1 MITHKLTGNAFQL
14 VVCQLEPGQTL
25 YAEPGKFVWKTQNVG
40 IETHLVASSS
50 SQGSGTAQGGGGLL
64 QKAVDIGKRALA
76 GEHLAFQY
84 FSAVGGNGLV
94 ALAGVVPGEL
104 RALELDGASGWF
116 TEKSTLVGAESSV
129 NFDISFTG
137 LRKGVRGGTGFVLEH
152 FTGNGTLFIAAAGNF
167 IELNP
172 AKYGGKIQVHAGCL
186 VAFEDTLTYGVER
199 VGGLSAQTAMTAMFG
214 AEGISLATLEGDG
227 RVLLQSM
234 SLEALANSLHP
245 YLPSSGD
252 ETKPGLG
259 NLF

>member
-14 VVCQLEPGQTL
+14 AICQLEPGQVV

-40 IETHLVASSS
+40 VETRLVASSS
-50 SQGSGTAQGGGGLL
+50 AQGGDAGQGGSGLL
-64 QKAVDIGKRALA
+64 KKAIDIGKRAVA

-84 FSAVGGNGLV
+84 FSAVGGNGLLG
-94 ALAGVVPGEL
+94 LAGVVPGEL
-104 RALELDGASGWF
+104 RALELDGTRGWY

-129 NFDISFTG
+129 NFDISFAG
-137 LRKGVRGGTGFVLEH
+137 IRRGIRGGTGFVLEH
-152 FTGNGTLFIAAAGNF
+152 FTGSGTLFIAAAGNF

-199 VGGLSAQTAMTAMFG
+199 IGGLSAQTAMTAMFG
-214 AEGISLATLEGDG
+214 AEGINLATLEGDG
-227 RVLLQSM
+227 TVLLQSM

-252 ETKPGLG
+252 ESKPGLG